1 MLISGNLF
9 CGYYDYSPLDIEN
22 KYLLAHKVNQ
32 INRSPEIGEECEIV
46 LYNIENKQLVTIDK
60 TCAWNWQ
67 QGSRAQWLGPDFKDK
82 IIYNK
87 FINGHLCSIVKNVH
101 TNVEKKIKNPIFS
114 VSKDGKRAVSYD
126 FSRLAQCR
134 KSYSY
139 ANLNKIPFKAESRS
153 GEGIVS
159 IDLET
164 GEYKETLKIEN
175 LLKIKPLASMKTGF
189 HWVDSPFLSP
199 SGDSI
204 FFLHRWTI
212 NAGFY
217 SRIYSM
223 DFNGENLELIL
234 DSGTANHMTVID
246 DNEIIFDGVHEK
258 SLNRFKK
265 YSLLTKIYQYLFPI
279 YQKFVANR
287 EAFRQNLIKHY
298 YYSISKKEKK
308 TRKEISSLI
317 SIGHPSISPND
328 KNIFLADTY
337 ETPSKDGIF
346 FRHLYICDRS
356 KNSYTEVY
364 KIYSSNKYNG
374 TSFRADL
381 HPKWNIQGDKIIVDI
396 IENDERKI
404 LIKDF
409 NEIHKK
415 DS

>member
-9 CGYYDYSPLDIEN
+9 CGYYDYSPLNIEN
-22 KYLLAHKVNQ
+22 TYLLAHKVNQ
-32 INRSPEIGEECEIV
+32 INRFPEIGEECEIV
-46 LYNIENKQLVTIDK
+46 LYNLENEQIQIIDK
-60 TCAWNWQ
+60 TSAWNWQ
-67 QGSRAQWLGPDFKDK
+67 QGSRAQWLGPEFKDK

-87 FINGHLCSIVKNVH
+87 FINGKLCSIIKNI
-101 TNVEKKIKNPIFS
+101 TTKEENKINNPIFS
-114 VSKDGKRAVSYD
+114 VSKNGERAVSYD

-139 ANLNKIPFKAESRS
+139 AKFNEIPFEAGPGF

-159 IDLET
+159 IDLKT
-164 GEYKETLKIEN
+164 GEYRETLNIEK
-175 LLKIKPLASMKTGF
+175 LLKIKPLPSMKTGF

-199 SGDSI
+199 SGNTI

-217 SRIYSM
+217 SRVYSM
-223 DFNGENLELIL
+223 DFNGENLELVL
-234 DSGTANHMTVID
+234 DSGTANHMTVIND
-246 DNEIIFDGVHEK
+246 EEIIFDGVHEK

-265 YSLLTKIYQYLFPI
+265 YSLLTKVYQYLFPI

-308 TRKEISSLI
+308 TRKEVSSLI
-317 SIGHPSISPND
+317 SIGHPSICPTDN
-328 KNIFLADTY
+328 NIFLADTY
-337 ETPSKDGIF
+337 ETPSKEGIF
-346 FRHLYICDRS
+346 YRHLYVCDRS
-356 KNSYTEVY
+356 KDSYCEIY
-364 KIYSSNKYNG
+364 KIFSSKKYNG

-381 HPKWNIQGDKIIVDI
+381 HPKWNIQGDKIILDI

-404 LIKDF
+404 VIKDF
-409 NEIHKK
+409 K
-415 DS
+415 

>member
-1 MLISGNLF
+1 MIVLDGNLF
-9 CGYYDYSPLDIEN
+9 CGYYDYSPINSEN
-22 KYLLAHKVNQ
+22 KYLLAHKVSQ
-32 INRSPEIGEECEIV
+32 ICRSPKLEEECEIL
-46 LYNIENKQLVTIDK
+46 LYDLESKKSLIIDK
-60 TCAWNWQ
+60 TSAWNWQ
-67 QGSRAQWLGPDFKDK
+67 QGSRAQWLGPDFKDH

-87 FINGHLCSIVKNVH
+87 FIDGQLCSIIKNIESGK
-101 TNVEKKIKNPIFS
+101 EKIINNPIFS
-114 VSKDGKRAVSYD
+114 VSKDGKKAVSFDY
-126 FSRLAQCR
+126 SRLAQCR

-139 ANLNKIPFKAESRS
+139 ANLDKVPFKAGPRY
-153 GEGIVS
+153 GEGIIS
-159 IDLET
+159 IDLLT
-164 GEYKETLKIEN
+164 GKFRETLNIKQ
-175 LLKIKPLASMKTGF
+175 LLNIKPIPSMKTGF

-199 SGDSI
+199 SGNTI

-223 DFNGENLELIL
+223 DFNGTNLELVL

-265 YSLLTKIYQYLFPI
+265 YSILTKIYRYIFPF
-279 YQKFVANR
+279 YQKFILNR

-308 TRKEISSLI
+308 TKKEISSLV
-317 SIGHPSISPND
+317 SIGHPSISPVD

-337 ETPSKDGIF
+337 ETPSKEGIF
-346 FRHLYICDRS
+346 FRHLYICNRS
-356 KNSYTEVY
+356 QDTHKEIY
-364 KIYSSNKYNG
+364 KIYSSEKYNG

-381 HPKWNIQGDKIIVDI
+381 HPKWNIQGNKIIIDI

-404 LIKDF
+404 IIKDL
-409 NEIHKK
+409 NP
-415 DS
+415 DN